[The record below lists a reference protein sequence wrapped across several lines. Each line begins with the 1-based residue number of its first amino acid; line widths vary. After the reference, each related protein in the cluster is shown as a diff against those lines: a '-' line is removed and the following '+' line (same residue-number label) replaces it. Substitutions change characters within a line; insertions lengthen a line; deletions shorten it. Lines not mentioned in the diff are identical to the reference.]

1 MAICQ
6 AHKLPKTHLERVT
19 GKGDRSKTG
28 ESLII
33 PGLKMGGQV
42 TPQRL
47 EMKRVALLVLCAVLC
62 AWGETRQAV
71 VRLTPSDTN
80 SGDDRFIAFAGWDA
94 SVYRIS
100 PDSVVHPLSLDIHG
114 K

>member
-1 MAICQ
+1 
-6 AHKLPKTHLERVT
+6 
-19 GKGDRSKTG
+19 
-28 ESLII
+28 
-33 PGLKMGGQV
+33 
-42 TPQRL
+42 
-47 EMKRVALLVLCAVLC
+47 MKRVALLVLCAVLC

-80 SGDDRFIAFAGWDA
+80 SGDDRFIAFAGMDA
-94 SVYRIS
+94 GVYRNS